1 MWRGNGLGKTR
12 YFCLQ
17 PSDFSTVSGH
27 HQKKE
32 VAWLLLNQFKYG
44 PTELEMAAV
53 WGMTTH
59 TLDLRDEAECLVMFL
74 CTGVLDVI
82 HM

>member
-1 MWRGNGLGKTR
+1 MWKTT

-17 PSDFSTVSGH
+17 PSDFSTVSRH

-32 VAWLLLNQFKYG
+32 VVWSLLNQFKYG
-44 PTELEMAAV
+44 PTELEAAAV
-53 WGMTTH
+53 WEMTTH
-59 TLDLRDEAECLVMFL
+59 ALDLRDEAECLVMLL
-74 CTGVLDVI
+74 CTEVLDVI